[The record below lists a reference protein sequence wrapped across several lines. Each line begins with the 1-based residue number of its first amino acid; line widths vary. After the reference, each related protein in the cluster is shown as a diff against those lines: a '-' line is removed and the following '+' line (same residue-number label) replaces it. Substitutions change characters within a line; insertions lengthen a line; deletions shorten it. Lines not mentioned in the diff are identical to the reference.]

1 MEAIQ
6 SELILLSLL
15 GRALELSSDKCA
27 WCHIF
32 VCAVIILLHF
42 NHIVIL
48 IIPDVAGATSV
59 NDLFNEL
66 PLLPESVI
74 LILHHVLLVFLLLR
88 ILISSP
94 DSLSVL
100 CSALHLALQVSDRVL
115 RPPLLALALL
125 FLLLVAPLLGVR
137 GRLKDAPLVLI
148 ILIVVV

>member
-15 GRALELSSDKCA
+15 GRPLELRSDKCA

-48 IIPDVAGATSV
+48 IVPDVASATSV

-74 LILHHVLLVFLLLR
+74 LILHHVLVFLLLR

-125 FLLLVAPLLGVR
+125 FLLLVTPLLGVR